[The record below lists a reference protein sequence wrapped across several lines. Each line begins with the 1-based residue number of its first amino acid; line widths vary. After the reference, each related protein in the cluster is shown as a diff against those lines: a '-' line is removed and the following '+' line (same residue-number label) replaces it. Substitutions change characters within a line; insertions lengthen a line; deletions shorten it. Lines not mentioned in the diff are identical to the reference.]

1 MKAFKKDCQETLQ
14 AAALGFLTRHQA
26 QHLGSDQCL
35 FSRCVAYLE
44 GCFKCSEAT
53 AQNITSYAYGDLIS
67 GDDNRYMDV
76 SCSTGR
82 VAMLVDPDSGICHAV
97 AVKKIFDCL
106 IDTPKRRR
114 LRPVN

>member
-1 MKAFKKDCQETLQ
+1 MKAFKKDYQEMLQ

-35 FSRCVAYLE
+35 FSRCVSYLE
-44 GCFKCSEAT
+44 SCFECSEAT

-67 GDDNRYMDV
+67 GEDNRYLDV

-82 VAMLVDPDSGICHAV
+82 VAMLVDPKSGICHAV
-97 AVKKIFDCL
+97 PVSLIFQHL